1 MNTTARITRFVLGVL
16 LLWAAV
22 GKLADLHA
30 FYVSILA
37 YQLPL
42 PGVLPKSAAVILPW
56 IELLCGLLLVQQSK
70 WDTAALA
77 LAGGLFAIFTLA
89 TAQAWLRGLDISCGC
104 FDLGLIGLSPIA
116 LLDST
121 GFAVL
126 RAMVLFSL
134 SAWTLRWE
142 IRRCAQTHS

>member
-1 MNTTARITRFVLGVL
+1 MKSAVRIIRFVLGVL
-16 LLWAAV
+16 LLWAAI
-22 GKLADLHA
+22 GKLADLQA

-56 IELLCGLLLVQQSK
+56 VELLCGLLLVQQSK

-77 LAGGLFAIFTLA
+77 LAGGLFALFTLA

-104 FDLGLIGLSPIA
+104 FDLDLIGLSPIA
-116 LLDST
+116 FLDST
-121 GFAVL
+121 GFAFF
-126 RAMVLFSL
+126 RALVLFNL
-134 SAWTLRWE
+134 SAGILRWE
-142 IRRCAQTHS
+142 MKRG